1 MERENTV
8 KKETFTTTLR
18 QEGNN
23 VGIEVPPE
31 VIAKLG
37 TSKKPPVIVTLAG
50 YTYSST
56 VAVMDGKFMISLS
69 KANREAAGVKGGDT
83 LDVTL
88 ELDEA
93 PRTVA
98 VPDDLAA
105 ALAAKSGAQAAFDA
119 LAFSKRKEFVRQ
131 VEDAKTPETRD
142 RRIAGIV
149 DKMG

>member
-1 MERENTV
+1 M
-8 KKETFTTTLR
+8 KETFNTKLK
-18 QEGNN
+18 QFGNN

-31 VIAKLG
+31 VIVKLG

-56 VAVMDGKFMISLS
+56 VAVMDGKFMIALS

-88 ELDEA
+88 ELDEQ

-105 ALAAKSGAQAAFDA
+105 ALATKSGARGAFDA

-131 VEDAKTPETRD
+131 VEDAKTQETRD